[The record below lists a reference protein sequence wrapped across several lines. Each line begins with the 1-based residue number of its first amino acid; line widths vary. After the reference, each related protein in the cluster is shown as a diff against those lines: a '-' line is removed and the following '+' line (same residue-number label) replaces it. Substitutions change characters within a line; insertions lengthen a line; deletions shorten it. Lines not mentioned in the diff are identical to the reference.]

1 MKIERD
7 VLKAAS
13 RFYIN
18 SMYGDG
24 QITVP
29 KEIVKV
35 LGFKNKEKLKLV
47 YHKGK
52 LIITRL

>member
-29 KEIVKV
+29 KEMVKV